1 MTYFQLLNKA
11 LTYLIQE
18 PITSED
24 FVFWEALNEETQE
37 EIQKIKEVAKKEQC
51 YLFLKILNEKDL
63 LNSAYQELFNS
74 LEKELSTT
82 FLSNDTQEQAVSI
95 GQTILNEDAFYQ
107 DAKWVLR
114 DSGNYENYSVDQLEK
129 LKAYKEQFEQ
139 RVKNEMKLYIE
150 ANHEIMQSP
159 MENMVYDVLPVL
171 AKMYFSKQTSQ
182 YIKDCILITDTQL
195 QEKCY
200 EYIQNNVS
208 LYAWDRQ
215 AIYDPK
221 MLRYATKLIQ
231 LVYSL
236 AIDKQN
242 DAMENL
248 IEIDDCLMAEDISYT
263 SLFELLYYNEL
274 NEEIK
279 LNDSIGFSSK
289 RDADFFY
296 LLQDPLLHQQFSN
309 QEIATTLAYYCDHKS
324 ANKTSMQDLF
334 IKLMQPKE
342 KQFKKQRDLQKFE

>member
-24 FVFWEALNEETQE
+24 FVFWEALNEENQE

-159 MENMVYDVLPVL
+159 MENMVYDVLPIL
-171 AKMYFSKQTSQ
+171 ARMYFFKTGSQ
-182 YIKDCILITDTQL
+182 YIESLDEIPDVDLK
-195 QEKCY
+195 ERCY
-200 EYIQNNVS
+200 EYIQYNIS
-208 LYAWDRQ
+208 LYAWKKKAR
-215 AIYDPK
+215 YNPR
-221 MLRYATKLIQ
+221 MLRYATKLIS

-236 AIDKQN
+236 AVEKRYDAID
-242 DAMENL
+242 NL
-248 IEIDDCLMAEDISYT
+248 IEIDDYLIAEDVSYIS
-263 SLFELLYYNEL
+263 LLELLYHNEIEKKIQL
-274 NEEIK
+274 SE
-279 LNDSIGFSSK
+279 LVASSSQV
-289 RDADFFY
+289 DADFFY

-324 ANKTSMQDLF
+324 ASKTSMQDLF
-334 IKLMQPKE
+334 GNLMNPKE
-342 KQFKKQRDLQKFE
+342 KQFKKQKDFQKFE